1 MQTLVR
7 DIRFAFRVLWKT
19 PAYTLLAIATI
30 ASGIGASTAVFS
42 MVNAVL
48 IRPLPFDV
56 HGALIRIRQP
66 SSTSPDAQLSTP
78 EIQDYRAQVPELASL
93 DEYHSMAFE
102 YYGRGDPQRV
112 QTGVVSD
119 DFFGNLGVQP
129 LLGRTFLP
137 GEEEVGAPPV
147 VVLSYKYWTNR
158 LGADPEIIG
167 QTFVMNDRVHTIVG
181 VLPALPGYP
190 DENDIW
196 MPAGAC
202 PFRSAPE
209 MLSNRSGRM
218 LGAFALLKPGA
229 TVDAA
234 RKSIELVSARLH
246 NEYTTDYPEARK
258 LRVEVTTVREEST
271 AQSRPLL
278 YTLLAMAAFV
288 LFVAAAN
295 FANLVLLRQMT
306 RGREMALRTALGAS
320 GARLFRAIATES
332 LCVTL
337 LGGAA
342 GVGIAFATLGLLRSL
357 ALRVTPRGEEI
368 TIDPTVLAFAVGAS
382 VVVGL
387 LAALV
392 PLAKPAPSVNATLQ
406 QGAAATT
413 PTRGEGRL
421 RGALVLL
428 QVAVACIVLIGAGL
442 VTRSLINLEAVA
454 GGFEA
459 SNVMTARVDLNWTQ
473 YRSGAQALAFAD
485 RLLERL
491 RASPGVVA
499 ASVSSDF
506 PLLTGQPRRSLR
518 FTVRGEDA
526 SPERLDEQRSNGTIV
541 STGYFES
548 AGVPILR
555 GRAFESTDRDRA
567 NLVAI
572 VSARVARTFLQ
583 ADPIGQQ
590 ISWNNGPGWAT
601 VVGVAGDV
609 KMNGLSGD
617 IDDEIYAPYAM
628 IPVGDLRV
636 LVRARGDPSFAAL
649 LVRDAVREIDDKQ
662 AVSSIQ
668 TLDDLRGAHLIAPR
682 VTTMLLVAFGLLA
695 LAITAA
701 GLIGVVGQSV
711 SQRIAE
717 IGIRV
722 ALGASPRQV
731 LWSVMRGVTGVVVA
745 GIGLGLVAAVFA
757 TRVIADLL
765 YRVAP
770 VDGLT
775 YAGVGLLL
783 LGLAL
788 FACLVAAR
796 RALAIEP
803 MDALRNA

>member
-1 MQTLVR
+1 MQTLMR
-7 DIRFAFRVLWKT
+7 DVRFAFRVLFKA

-30 ASGIGASTAVFS
+30 AAGIGASTAVFS

-48 IRPLPFDV
+48 IRPLPFAA

-66 SSTSPDAQLSTP
+66 SSTSRDAQLSTP
-78 EIQDYRAQVPELASL
+78 EIQDYRAQVPEFASL

-102 YYGRGDPQRV
+102 YYGHGDPQRV

-137 GEEEVGAPPV
+137 GEEDVGAAPV

-158 LGADPEIIG
+158 LGADPYIVG

-181 VLPALPGYP
+181 VLPPLPGYP

-202 PFRSAPE
+202 PFRSSPA

-218 LGAFALLKPGA
+218 LGAFAVLKPGA
-229 TVDAA
+229 TVAA
-234 RKSIELVSARLH
+234 ATKSIELVSARLH
-246 NEYTTDYPEARK
+246 DEYPADYPAERK
-258 LRVEVTTVREEST
+258 LRVEVTTVREETT

-306 RGREMALRTALGAS
+306 RGREMALRSALGAS

-342 GVGIAFATLGLLRSL
+342 GVAIAYAALGLLRSL
-357 ALRVTPRGEEI
+357 ALRVTPRGGDV
-368 TIDPTVLAFAVGAS
+368 TIDLTVLAFAVTAS
-382 VVVGL
+382 IVVGI
-387 LAALV
+387 LAAFV
-392 PLAKPAPSVNATLQ
+392 PLGKPAPSINAALQ
-406 QGAAATT
+406 QGATAAT
-413 PTRGEGRL
+413 PGRGEGRL
-421 RGALVLL
+421 RATLVLL
-428 QVAVACIVLIGAGL
+428 QVSVACVVLVGAGL
-442 VTRSLINLEAVA
+442 VTRSLLNLESVA
-454 GGFEA
+454 GGFDA
-459 SNVMTARVDLNWTQ
+459 RNVMTARVDLNWTQ
-473 YRSGAQALAFAD
+473 YRNGPEMVAFVD
-485 RLLERL
+485 GLLERL

-499 ASVSSDF
+499 ASVSSDI
-506 PLLTGQPRRSLR
+506 PLLTGPRRQLAFR
-518 FTVRGEDA
+518 VRGEDV
-526 SPERLDEQRSNGTIV
+526 SPERLDEQKSNATAV
-541 STGYFES
+541 STGYFEA
-548 AGVPILR
+548 AGVPLLT
-555 GRAFESTDRDRA
+555 GRSFESTDRERA
-567 NLVAI
+567 NLVVI
-572 VSARVARTFLQ
+572 VSARLARTFLQ
-583 ADPIGQQ
+583 AEPIGQQ
-590 ISWNNGPGWAT
+590 ISWDNGASWAT

-609 KMNGLSGD
+609 HMNGLSGD
-617 IDDEIYAPYAM
+617 VDDEIYVPYAM
-628 IPVGDLRV
+628 IQSSDLRV
-636 LVRARGDPSFAAL
+636 LVRGRGDPSFAARL
-649 LVRDAVREIDDKQ
+649 IREAVGEIDPKQ
-662 AVSSIQ
+662 AVSSIE

-682 VTTMLLVAFGLLA
+682 VTTMLLVVFGLLA

-711 SQRIAE
+711 SQRVAE

-757 TRVIADLL
+757 TRVIGDLL

-788 FACLVAAR
+788 FACLTAAR
-796 RALAIEP
+796 RALTIEP
-803 MDALRNA
+803 IEALRNA

>member
-7 DIRFAFRVLWKT
+7 DVRFALRVLWKT

-30 ASGIGASTAVFS
+30 ASGIGASTSVFS

-48 IRPLPFDV
+48 IRPLPFTV
-56 HGALIRIRQP
+56 RGALIRIRQP
-66 SSTSPDAQLSTP
+66 SATSPDVQLSTP

-119 DFFGNLGVQP
+119 DFFANIGVQP

-137 GEEEVGAPPV
+137 GEEAVGAPPV
-147 VVLSYKYWTNR
+147 VVLSYKYWANS
-158 LGADPEIIG
+158 LGADPSVVG

-181 VLPALPGYP
+181 VLPPLPSYP

-202 PFRSAPE
+202 PFRSAPA

-218 LGAFALLKPGA
+218 LSAFAVLKPGVAVEAA
-229 TVDAA
+229 T
-234 RKSIELVSARLH
+234 KSIELVAARLH
-246 NEYTTDYPEARK
+246 SEYPADYPAARK
-258 LRVEVTTVREEST
+258 LRIEVTTVREETT

-278 YTLLAMAAFV
+278 FTLLAMAVFV

-332 LCVTL
+332 LCVTV

-342 GVGIAFATLGLLRSL
+342 GVGIAYAALGLLRSL
-357 ALRVTPRGEEI
+357 ALRVTPRGGEI
-368 TIDPTVLAFAVGAS
+368 TIDLTVLGFAVAAS

-392 PLAKPAPSVNATLQ
+392 PLAKPAPSINATLQ
-406 QGAAATT
+406 QGATATT
-413 PTRGEGRL
+413 PGRGEGRV
-421 RGALVLL
+421 RAALVLL
-428 QVAVACIVLIGAGL
+428 QVAVACVVLIAAGL
-442 VTRSLINLEAVA
+442 VTRSLINLETVA
-454 GGFEA
+454 GGFDA
-459 SNVMTARVDLNWTQ
+459 SDVMTARVDLNWTQ
-473 YRSGAQALAFAD
+473 YRDGPEELAFAD

-491 RASPGVVA
+491 RTSPGVVA
-499 ASVSSDF
+499 SSVSTDM
-506 PLLTGQPRRSLR
+506 PLLTGPKRSLTFR
-518 FTVRGEDA
+518 VRGEDV
-526 SPERLDEQRSNGTIV
+526 SPERLDEQRSNATAV
-541 STGYFES
+541 STGYFEA

-555 GRAFESTDRDRA
+555 GRSFESTDRDRA

-572 VSARVARTFLQ
+572 VSARLARTFLQ

-590 ISWNNGPGWAT
+590 ISWNDGASWAT

-609 KMNGLSGD
+609 HMNGLSGD
-617 IDDEIYAPYAM
+617 VDDEIYVPYAM
-628 IPVGDLRV
+628 FQSSDLRV
-636 LVRARGDPSFAAL
+636 LVRGRGARSFAARL
-649 LVRDAVREIDDKQ
+649 IRDAVREIDDKQ

-668 TLDDLRGAHLIAPR
+668 TLDDLRDGHLIAPR
-682 VTTMLLVAFGLLA
+682 VTTVLLVAFGVLA

-731 LWSVMRGVTGVVVA
+731 LWSVMRGVMVVVVA

-757 TRVIADLL
+757 TRVIGDLL
-765 YRVAP
+765 YGVAA

-775 YAGVGLLL
+775 YGCVGLLL

-788 FACLVAAR
+788 LACLVAAR
-796 RALAIEP
+796 RALAIQP

>member
-1 MQTLVR
+1 MRTLVG
-7 DIRFAFRVLWKT
+7 DIRFALRVLWKT
-19 PAYTLLAIATI
+19 PAYTMLAIATI
-30 ASGIGASTAVFS
+30 ASGIGVSTAVFS

-48 IRPLPFDV
+48 IRPLPFV
-56 HGALIRIRQP
+56 THGPLIRIRQP

-78 EIQDYRAQVPELASL
+78 EIQDYRAQVPEFASL

-129 LLGRTFLP
+129 LLGRAFLP

-147 VVLSYKYWTNR
+147 VVLSYKYWANR
-158 LGADPEIIG
+158 LGADPEIVG

-181 VLPALPGYP
+181 VLPPLPGYP

-202 PFRSAPE
+202 PFRSSPA

-218 LGAFALLKPGA
+218 LGAFAILKPGA
-229 TVDAA
+229 TVEAA
-234 RKSIELVSARLH
+234 RKSVELVSARLH
-246 NEYTTDYPEARK
+246 EEYPADYPAARK
-258 LRVEVTTVREEST
+258 LRVEVTTVREETT

-278 YTLLAMAAFV
+278 YTLLAMAVFV

-342 GVGIAFATLGLLRSL
+342 GVGIAYAALGLLRSL
-357 ALRVTPRGEEI
+357 ASRVTPRGDEI
-368 TIDPTVLAFAVGAS
+368 TIDPAVLAFAVAAS

-392 PLAKPAPSVNATLQ
+392 PLAKPAPSLNATLQ
-406 QGAAATT
+406 QGATATT
-413 PTRGEGRL
+413 PGRGEGRL

-428 QVAVACIVLIGAGL
+428 QVAVACVVLVGAGL
-442 VTRSLINLEAVA
+442 VTRSLINLEAVD
-454 GGFEA
+454 GGFDA
-459 SNVMTARVDLNWTQ
+459 SDVMTARVDLNWTQ

-491 RASPGVVA
+491 QASPGAVA
-499 ASVSSDF
+499 ASISSDM
-506 PLLTGQPRRSLR
+506 PLLSGPRRSFM

-526 SPERLDEQRSNGTIV
+526 SPERLDEQRSNGTAV
-541 STGYFES
+541 SKGYFEA
-548 AGVPILR
+548 AGIPILR
-555 GRAFESTDRDRA
+555 GRGFESTDRDRA
-567 NLVAI
+567 SLVAI
-572 VSARVARTFLQ
+572 VSSRLARTFFRS
-583 ADPIGQQ
+583 DPIGQQ
-590 ISWNNGPGWAT
+590 ISWDSGPGWAT

-617 IDDEIYAPYAM
+617 IDDEIYVPYPMFPA
-628 IPVGDLRV
+628 GDIRV
-636 LVRARGDPSFAAL
+636 LVRGRGDPAAAARL
-649 LVRDAVREIDDKQ
+649 IRDAVREIDDKQ
-662 AVSSIQ
+662 AVSSIE

-682 VTTMLLVAFGLLA
+682 VTTILLIAFGLLA

-731 LWSVMRGVTGVVVA
+731 LWSVMRGVAVVVVA
-745 GIGLGLVAAVFA
+745 GIGVGLVAAAFA
-757 TRVIADLL
+757 TRVIGDLL

-770 VDGLT
+770 VDGVT

-788 FACLVAAR
+788 LACLVAAR
-796 RALAIEP
+796 RALSIEP